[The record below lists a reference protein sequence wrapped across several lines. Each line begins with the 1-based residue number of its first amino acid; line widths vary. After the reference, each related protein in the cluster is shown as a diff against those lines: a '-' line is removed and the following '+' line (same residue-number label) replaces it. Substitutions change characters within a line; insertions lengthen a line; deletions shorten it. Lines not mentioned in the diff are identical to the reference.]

1 MYPNQ
6 IFLGL
11 TLYDIFICIGIILC
25 FFTFGRLAD
34 KRKIRARL
42 QNFALL
48 CGALAIVLG
57 FGSAVL
63 FQAIYNIPATGRFE
77 IATNTGATFYGGLI
91 GGVAVFLAAYFGI
104 GPYAMRR
111 AGIDG
116 YHARSFFAMASCAVP
131 AIVIAHAFGRL
142 GCLTAGC
149 CHGAPTDAWFGILM
163 HGDMGYIKYVP
174 TQLFEAI
181 FLFILFGVL
190 YLNAKEGKR
199 YNLPFYM
206 ATYGVWR
213 FIIEFLRGDYRGSVG
228 LPITPSQLIALLMV
242 LGALGVFFLEK
253 KITDRLEAEEKEIV
267 DLDDDCEESDGDESA
282 ELGEEIDEAVGDG
295 SEAPEISEKC
305 DESAEN
311 SGEIA
316 EKSEKDEEN

>member
-48 CGALAIVLG
+48 CGVLAIALG

-63 FQAIYNIPATGRFE
+63 FQAIYNIPVTGKFE
-77 IATNTGATFYGGLI
+77 IATNTGSTFYGGLI

-116 YHARSFFAMASCAVP
+116 YHSRSFFALASCAVP
-131 AIVIAHAFGRL
+131 SIVIAHAFGRL

-149 CHGAPTDAWFGILM
+149 CHGAPCDAWYCIPM

-174 TQLFEAI
+174 TQLFESA
-181 FLFILFGVL
+181 FLFILFGLL
-190 YLNAKEGKR
+190 YINAKEGKR
-199 YNLPFYM
+199 YNLPMYM
-206 ATYGVWR
+206 ATYGTWR

-228 LPITPSQLIALLMV
+228 LPITPSQLIAVLMV
-242 LGALGVFFLEK
+242 VGAVGVFFIEK
-253 KITDRLEAEEKEIV
+253 RITDRLEAEEKEIV
-267 DLDDDCEESDGDESA
+267 DPDDDGEESDGGEASDNDIDSA
-282 ELGEEIDEAVGDG
+282 EDDE
-295 SEAPEISEKC
+295 
-305 DESAEN
+305 
-311 SGEIA
+311 EIA
-316 EKSEKDEEN
+316 EKTEKNEENC